1 MIGLLE
7 ILRPEILVQKTLI
20 IVAMQDCIWAGLSQ
34 AGGSRQSKKLRYHIL
49 CALKSPKNRRKNNF
63 NDFKK
68 ILKVFYTDY
77 QIQSCG
83 MEFLMLLGG
92 FDLVGV
98 IITEL
103 KDCMTC
109 YKFERSHWWKM

>member
-1 MIGLLE
+1 MNGLLE

-20 IVAMQDCIWAGLSQ
+20 IVAMQDCIWAGQ
-34 AGGSRQSKKLRYHIL
+34 AIRQSKKLRYYIL
-49 CALKSPKNRRKNNF
+49 CALKLPKNRRKNNF

-109 YKFERSHWWKM
+109 YKFERSHWWKI